1 MPNGGSA
8 RLILLK
14 YILEMW
20 KKLCYNHKLTVIRTM
35 RSIDNTLW
43 RKQNERKSR
52 KIRTQY
58 G

>member
-8 RLILLK
+8 HLILLK

-20 KKLCYNHKLTVIRTM
+20 GKLCYNHKLTVIRTV

-52 KIRTQY
+52 KIGKKY